1 MLNNIFT
8 DSLKEQAR
16 RFQDPV
22 QHMAQAMV
30 SSLERV
36 TEFSLNTARS
46 YADLGLKQLHALT
59 EIKDAESL
67 SSFQSSQAK
76 LLGEL
81 NQLLLK
87 DAERLTELGA
97 QLRNDLVSATSTVFQ
112 ASEPQA
118 ETKSTEKAAA
128 KPAKA

>member
-1 MLNNIFT
+1 MMNNIFT
-8 DSLKEQAR
+8 DSIKEQVR

-30 SSLERV
+30 SNLEKV

-46 YADLGLKQLHALT
+46 YADLGIKQLHALA

-67 SSFQSSQAK
+67 SSFHSSQTK

-81 NQLLLK
+81 NQQLLK

-97 QLRNDLVSATSTVFQ
+97 QLRNDLVKATSSVFQ
-112 ASEPQA
+112 GAEAQA
-118 ETKSTEKAAA
+118 EAKTADKTAA
-128 KPAKA
+128 KTTKA